1 MSQSSA
7 EGLPRFNLLR
17 RENWRRVDE
26 SDDGNFYDQPR
37 LVVHVDDHFIATLG
51 RFLAEILPPQAVM
64 LDLMSSYKS
73 HLPAGYRPGK
83 VTGLGMN
90 EVELKANR
98 QLDDYVIHNLNK
110 QPQLPFE
117 DNTFEVALNTVS
129 VQYLLH
135 PVEVFREVGR
145 VLKPGGM
152 HIVSFSN
159 RMFPTKAVE
168 IWRELDE
175 SQRVFLVMQYFNDSG
190 AFEPA
195 QVFTEIDRRGGGGLW
210 PALFGGNDPVYIV
223 WGRKKA

>member
-1 MSQSSA
+1 MDRSA
-7 EGLPRFNLLR
+7 EQLPRFNLTR

-26 SDDGNFYDQPR
+26 SNDGNFYDRPR
-37 LVVHVDDHFIATLG
+37 LVVHVDDYFIATLG
-51 RFLAEILPPQAVM
+51 RFLAETLPPQAVI

-73 HLPAGYRPGK
+73 HLPVNYQAAK
-83 VTGLGMN
+83 VTGLGLN
-90 EVELKANR
+90 EAELKANQ
-98 QLDDYVIHNLNK
+98 QLTDYVIHNLNK

-117 DNTFEVALNTVS
+117 DNTFDVVLNTVS

-145 VLKPGGM
+145 VLKSGGL

-175 SQRVFLVMQYFNDSG
+175 AQRVFLVMQYFNDSG
-190 AFEPA
+190 AFAAPE
-195 QVFTEIDRRGGGGLW
+195 VFTDIDRPGGRKW
-210 PALFGGNDPVYIV
+210 SAFFGGHDPVYIV
-223 WGRKKA
+223 WSRKKA